1 VCGSVE
7 YGLGRVELWTLYILF
22 LLSLCLSVSLSL
34 CLSVSLSLC
43 LSLKVTNYC
52 T

>member
-1 VCGSVE
+1 MCVAQWSMVWE
-7 YGLGRVELWTLYILF
+7 GLSSGHFISCSY
-22 LLSLCLSVSLSL
+22 CLSVSLSL